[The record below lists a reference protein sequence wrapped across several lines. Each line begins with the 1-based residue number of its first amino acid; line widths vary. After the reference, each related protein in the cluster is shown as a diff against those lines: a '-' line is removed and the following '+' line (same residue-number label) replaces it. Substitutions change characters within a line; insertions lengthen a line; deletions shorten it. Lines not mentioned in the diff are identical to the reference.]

1 MDRVRQNDS
10 SVTSFSQSARHRIG
24 QDSLL
29 EVEDG
34 LESQKSHFCFSKVYN
49 QEEAQPRSFQRKR
62 YPSSSHFLWVFM
74 VFVKLAQGIFKLVMD
89 ESEEPSISLELFEP
103 VSWLMSIERFDMF
116 YDLFRCTIFKISLKE
131 SHLTM
136 TSQTKTEPVLNNN
149 LFRLWII

>member
-1 MDRVRQNDS
+1 
-10 SVTSFSQSARHRIG
+10 
-24 QDSLL
+24 
-29 EVEDG
+29 
-34 LESQKSHFCFSKVYN
+34 
-49 QEEAQPRSFQRKR
+49 
-62 YPSSSHFLWVFM
+62 M

-89 ESEEPSISLELFEP
+89 ESEEPSLLLELFEP

-149 LFRLWII
+149 LFRLLII